1 MQISGV
7 ADSLKRMKSLTLAI
21 HGALE
26 EQTNQLEQLNADV
39 ADSHDRVQAI
49 ESRTQEVGAKA
60 RGCGRCV
67 VM

>member
-1 MQISGV
+1 MQIG
-7 ADSLKRMKSLTLAI
+7 ALGTAAARMKSLTLAI

-26 EQTNQLEQLNADV
+26 EQTDQLEQLNADV